1 MVLIKVLQIFEMT
14 PFTVSAKTEA
24 LKMKL
29 KGTVQNL
36 GHGIC
41 PA

>member
-1 MVLIKVLQIFEMT
+1 M
-14 PFTVSAKTEA
+14 PFAVSAETEA

-36 GHGIC
+36 GQGQFKNLPSLKIF
-41 PA
+41 AQN